1 MNEESDPDLLMMDI
15 KNTKITVRER
25 WPEIFSARAPDWQNE
40 KNHHDSDWSEHTTF
54 PTIIITT
61 ESNHGSD

>member
-1 MNEESDPDLLMMDI
+1 MMDI

-25 WPEIFSARAPDWQNE
+25 WPEILSARAPDWQNE
-40 KNHHDSDWSEHTTF
+40 KKNTMTQTEASEHTTF
-54 PTIIITT
+54 PTIIIIT